1 MQTVQV
7 NGRFVLP
14 SGHPA
19 DGKVTFIP
27 SRLWYEEDGVLYAN
41 IAREVE
47 LVNGRFCIDLSRT
60 DDGDIPWHYTVFC
73 PVGRWT
79 IFLTEEGPVYL
90 KDLLPKRLA

>member
-1 MQTVQV
+1 MQTVQI

-14 SGHPA
+14 SGQPA

-60 DDGDIPWHYTVFC
+60 DTEIPWHYTVIC
-73 PVGRWT
+73 PVGKWT
-79 IFLTEEGPVYL
+79 VFLTGEGPL
-90 KDLLPKRLA
+90 QLRDLLPKRLA